1 MNNSFEKC
9 QGCNSLTY
17 SKSLGRYY
25 CHSLVFQDIVINII
39 DCSCQNC
46 LIKSMCSKACDVF
59 YSSSPLGV
67 ILNEEVTYPFL
78 KRKQG
83 NAM

>member
-17 SKSLGRYY
+17 SKSLGRHY
-25 CHSLVFQDIVINII
+25 CHSLVFQEIVVNII
-39 DCSCQNC
+39 DCACQNC
-46 LIKSMCSKACDVF
+46 LIKGICSNACDEF
-59 YSSSPLGV
+59 YSSNPLGDM
-67 ILNEEVTYPFL
+67 LNDKLIHPFV

-83 NAM
+83 NML